1 MSVAAEAGRQRRRLT
16 LSGLVQGVGM
26 RPFVYRLARELGLAG
41 RVSNGPEGVIIEA
54 EGDAPALAAF
64 EIRLKRDCPPPAD
77 IVDCIVQ
84 SIPAIGD
91 QGFRVEASR
100 ADGAI
105 IAPFALPDLAPCPTC
120 LRELFDPGNRRYRYP
135 FVSCTHCGPRYSI
148 LDALPF
154 DRERTA
160 MAGFPLCADCLAEY
174 RDPSDRRFHAQT
186 TCCPNCG
193 PTLTFLDASGRTLAH
208 GNEALLQA
216 VARLRQG
223 QVLALQGVGG
233 FQLLVDA
240 ANEEAVQ
247 RLRERKHRPHKPLA
261 LMVADLA
268 AARELCDVTE
278 TEKRLLTSSAAPIV
292 LLRRRGA
299 SGSIAS
305 GIAPGQNRLGLMLP
319 ASPVHHLLARDFG
332 APLVCTSGN
341 RSSEPICIAP
351 EEALHRLAGIA
362 DGFLVHDR
370 PIRQPLDDSVIRIAD
385 GKPLMLRRARGY
397 VPLPVALDTDTP
409 PILAAGGHLKNT
421 VAYAD
426 GRRVILSQHL
436 GDLDTAESLERH
448 RATAELLPRL
458 FGRSPRSV
466 VCDRHADYAATRW
479 AESTGLPLRRVPH
492 HLAHALACMAEH
504 GLKPPVL
511 AVTWDG
517 LGLGEDG
524 TLWGGEF
531 LRMALNGHR
540 RIASLLP
547 LRLPGGERAIK
558 DPRRSALSV
567 LHALYG
573 GETPD
578 RLPTTLKSRLEPG
591 TLTLLL
597 RLLQT
602 GTQSPE
608 CSSAGRLF
616 DAAAS
621 LLGLCRGISF
631 EGQAAMALEAAA
643 ERGGEGDATI
653 YPVPVIDGE
662 PKRLDWRPLFR
673 ALLDDYAAG
682 VPATALALRFHA
694 SLAAAVAAI
703 AATESIPTVVLAGGC
718 FQNSLLLELCA
729 ERLRHAGLRVYWPE
743 QIPPNDGG
751 LALGQIA
758 AATFSEELLTCV

>member
-1 MSVAAEAGRQRRRLT
+1 LSVAAEAGRQRRRLT

-26 RPFVYRLARELGLAG
+26 RPFVYRLARELDLAG
-41 RVSNGPEGVIIEA
+41 RVSNGLEGVIIEA

-64 EIRLKRDCPPPAD
+64 EIRLKRECPPPAD
-77 IVDCIVQ
+77 IVDCVVQ
-84 SIPAIGD
+84 TIPAIGD
-91 QGFRVEASR
+91 QDFRVEASR
-100 ADGAI
+100 ADGA

-160 MAGFPLCADCLAEY
+160 MAGFPLCADCLTEY

-208 GNEALLQA
+208 GGEALLQA

-240 ANEEAVQ
+240 ANEGAVQ

-466 VCDRHADYAATRW
+466 VCDRHPDYAATRW

-573 GETPD
+573 EETPD

-591 TLTLLL
+591 TLTVLL

-718 FQNSLLLELCA
+718 FQNRLLLELCA

>member
-1 MSVAAEAGRQRRRLT
+1 M
-16 LSGLVQGVGM
+16 SGLVQGVGM
-26 RPFVYRLARELGLAG
+26 RPFVYRLARELDLAG

-54 EGDAPALAAF
+54 EGDAQALAAF

-84 SIPAIGD
+84 PIPAIGD

-100 ADGAI
+100 ADGT

-120 LRELFDPGNRRYRYP
+120 LRELFDPGNRRFRYP
-135 FVSCTHCGPRYSI
+135 FISCTHCGPRYSI

-160 MAGFPLCADCLAEY
+160 MAGFPLCAECLEEY
-174 RDPSDRRFHAQT
+174 SDPSDRRFHAQT
-186 TCCPNCG
+186 TCCSSCG
-193 PTLTFLDASGRTLAH
+193 PTLALWDAAGRTLAH
-208 GNEALLQA
+208 GDEALLQA
-216 VARLRQG
+216 VERLRRG
-223 QVLALQGVGG
+223 QVLALQGLGG

-240 ANEEAVQ
+240 ADEEAVQ

-261 LMVADLA
+261 LLVPDLA
-268 AARELCDVTE
+268 AACELCDVTE
-278 TEKRLLTSSAAPIV
+278 AETQLLTSSAAPIV
-292 LLRRRGA
+292 LLGRRA
-299 SGSIAS
+299 EAGSIAS

-319 ASPVHHLLARDFG
+319 ASPLHHLLARDFG

-341 RSSEPICIAP
+341 RSDEPICIAP
-351 EEALHRLAGIA
+351 DEALGRLAGIA
-362 DGFLVHDR
+362 DAFLVHDR

-397 VPLPVALDTDTP
+397 VPRPVALDTDMP

-436 GDLDTAESLERH
+436 GDLDTAESLDRH
-448 RATAELLPRL
+448 RTTAELLPRL
-458 FGRSPRSV
+458 FGRPPRSV
-466 VCDRHADYAATRW
+466 VCDRHPDYASTRW

-504 GLKPPVL
+504 GLKSPVL

-531 LRMALNGHR
+531 LHIAPDGHR
-540 RIASLLP
+540 RIASLMP

-573 GETPD
+573 EETPE

-591 TLTLLL
+591 TLSVLL

-621 LLGLCRGISF
+621 LLGLCRDISF

-643 ERGGEGDATI
+643 ERGGEGDGTI
-653 YPVPVIDGE
+653 YPMPLIDGE
-662 PKRLDWRPLFR
+662 PKRLDWCPLFH
-673 ALLDDYAAG
+673 ALLDDRAAG
-682 VPATALALRFHA
+682 VPTSVLAFRFHS

-703 AATESIPTVVLAGGC
+703 AVAESIPTVVLAGGC
-718 FQNSLLLELCA
+718 FQNRLLLELCA
-729 ERLRHAGLRVYWPE
+729 EQLRHAGLRVYWPQ

-758 AATFSEELLTCV
+758 AATFSEEFLTCV

>member
-1 MSVAAEAGRQRRRLT
+1 MNVAAEAGRQRRRLT

-26 RPFVYRLARELGLAG
+26 RPFVYRLARELDLAG

-64 EIRLKRDCPPPAD
+64 ETRLKRECPPPAD

-84 SIPAIGD
+84 PIPAIGD

-100 ADGAI
+100 ADGT
-105 IAPFALPDLAPCPTC
+105 IAPFALPDLAPCPAC
-120 LRELFDPGNRRYRYP
+120 LRELFDSGNRRFRYP
-135 FVSCTHCGPRYSI
+135 FISCTHCGPRYSI

-154 DRERTA
+154 DRERTG
-160 MAGFPLCADCLAEY
+160 MAGFPLCADCLEEY
-174 RDPSDRRFHAQT
+174 RDPLDRRFHAQT
-186 TCCPNCG
+186 TCCPDCG
-193 PTLTFLDASGRTLAH
+193 PTLALWDAAGRAPAH
-208 GNEALLQA
+208 GDEALLQA
-216 VARLRQG
+216 VERLRQG

-233 FQLLVDA
+233 FQLLVDGA
-240 ANEEAVQ
+240 DEEAVQ

-261 LMVADLA
+261 LMVADLG
-268 AARELCDVTE
+268 AARELCDVTDAE
-278 TEKRLLTSSAAPIV
+278 TRLLTSSAAPIV
-292 LLRRRGA
+292 LLRRRDTA
-299 SGSIAS
+299 GSMAS

-319 ASPVHHLLARDFG
+319 ASPLHHLLARDFG

-341 RSSEPICIAP
+341 RGNEPICISP
-351 EEALHRLAGIA
+351 DEAQQRLADIA

-370 PIRQPLDDSVIRIAD
+370 PIRQPLDDSVLRVAD

-397 VPLPVALDTDTP
+397 VPRPVALDADTP

-426 GRRVILSQHL
+426 GGRAILSQHL
-436 GDLDTAESLERH
+436 GDLDTAESLDRH
-448 RATAELLPRL
+448 RATAERLPRL
-458 FGRSPRSV
+458 FGRPPRSV
-466 VCDRHADYAATRW
+466 ACDLHPDYAATRW
-479 AESTGLPLRRVPH
+479 TESTGLPLRRVPH
-492 HLAHALACMAEH
+492 HLAHALACLAEH
-504 GLKPPVL
+504 SLKPPVL

-531 LRMALNGHR
+531 LHIAPDGHR

-567 LHALYG
+567 LYALQ
-573 GETPD
+573 GEQTPD
-578 RLPTTLKSRLEPG
+578 YLPATLKSRFEPAD
-591 TLTLLL
+591 LTALL

-602 GTQSPE
+602 GTRSPE

-621 LLGLCRGISF
+621 LLGLCREISF

-643 ERGGEGDATI
+643 EQGGEGEAMI
-653 YPVPVIDGE
+653 YPMPVIDGK

-682 VPATALALRFHA
+682 VPATVLAFRFHA

-718 FQNSLLLELCA
+718 FQNRLLLELCA
-729 ERLRHAGLRVYWPE
+729 ERLRHAGFRVYWPQ

-758 AATFSEELLTCV
+758 AATFSEEFLTCV

>member
-26 RPFVYRLARELGLAG
+26 RPFVYRLARELDLAG

-64 EIRLKRDCPPPAD
+64 EIRLKRECPPQAD
-77 IVDCIVQ
+77 IVDCSVE
-84 SIPAIGD
+84 SVPAVGERN
-91 QGFRVEASR
+91 FRVAASR
-100 ADGAI
+100 ADGAV
-105 IAPFALPDLAPCPTC
+105 APFALPDLAPCPDC
-120 LRELFDPGNRRYRYP
+120 LRELFDPGDRRFRYP

-160 MAGFPLCADCLAEY
+160 MAGFPLCAECIEEY

-193 PTLTFLDASGRTLAH
+193 PTLALWDAAGRTLAH
-208 GNEALLQA
+208 GDEAMLQA
-216 VARLRQG
+216 VERLRQG

-233 FQLLVDA
+233 FQLLVGA
-240 ANEEAVQ
+240 ADEKAVQ

-268 AARELCDVTE
+268 AARELCDVTDAE
-278 TEKRLLTSSAAPIV
+278 TRLLTSSAAPIV
-292 LLRRRGA
+292 LLRRRDA

-305 GIAPGQNRLGLMLP
+305 GIAPGQNHLGLMLP

-341 RSSEPICIAP
+341 RGNEPICIAP
-351 EEALHRLAGIA
+351 EEAQQRLAGIA

-370 PIRQPLDDSVIRIAD
+370 PIRQPLDDSVLRIAD

-397 VPLPVALDTDTP
+397 VPRPVTLDADTP

-426 GRRVILSQHL
+426 GGRVILSQHL
-436 GDLDTAESLERH
+436 GDLDTAESLDRH
-448 RATAELLPRL
+448 RATAGLLPCL
-458 FGRSPRSV
+458 FGRPPRSV
-466 VCDRHADYAATRW
+466 ACDLHPDYAAGRW
-479 AESTGLPLRRVPH
+479 AETAGLPLRRVPH

-504 GLKPPVL
+504 SLKPPLL

-531 LRMALNGHR
+531 LRIAPDGHR
-540 RIASLLP
+540 RIAGLLP
-547 LRLPGGERAIK
+547 LCLPGGERAIK

-567 LHALYG
+567 LYALH
-573 GETPD
+573 GEQTPD
-578 RLPTTLKSRLEPG
+578 YLPAMLEPRFKPAD
-591 TLTLLL
+591 LTALL

-602 GTQSPE
+602 GTRSPG

-621 LLGLCRGISF
+621 FLGLCRDVSF
-631 EGQAAMALEAAA
+631 EGQAAMALEASA
-643 ERGGEGDATI
+643 EQSGEGDGTT
-653 YPVPVIDGE
+653 YPMPVIDGE

-673 ALLDDYAAG
+673 ALLDDHAAG
-682 VPATALALRFHA
+682 VPATVLAFRFHA
-694 SLAAAVAAI
+694 SLAAAITDVALAEPI
-703 AATESIPTVVLAGGC
+703 STVALAGGC
-718 FQNSLLLELCA
+718 FQNRLLLELCA
-729 ERLRHAGLRVYWPE
+729 QRLRHAGLRVYWPE

>member
-26 RPFVYRLARELGLAG
+26 RPFVYRLARELDLAG

-64 EIRLKRDCPPPAD
+64 EIRLKRECPPQAD
-77 IVDCIVQ
+77 IVDCSVE
-84 SIPAIGD
+84 SVPAVGERN
-91 QGFRVEASR
+91 FRVAASR
-100 ADGAI
+100 ADGAV
-105 IAPFALPDLAPCPTC
+105 APFALPDLAPCPDC
-120 LRELFDPGNRRYRYP
+120 LRELFDPGDRRFRYP

-160 MAGFPLCADCLAEY
+160 MAGFPLCAECIEEY

-193 PTLTFLDASGRTLAH
+193 PTLALWDAAGRTLAH
-208 GNEALLQA
+208 GDDALVQA
-216 VARLRQG
+216 VDCLRQG
-223 QVLALQGVGG
+223 QVLALKGVGG

-240 ANEEAVQ
+240 ADEKAVQ

-268 AARELCDVTE
+268 AARELCDVTDHE
-278 TEKRLLTSSAAPIV
+278 ARLLISPAAPIV
-292 LLRRRGA
+292 LLKRRGVSSA
-299 SGSIAS
+299 IAS
-305 GIAPGQNRLGLMLP
+305 DVAPGQNRLGLMLP
-319 ASPVHHLLARDFG
+319 ASPLHHLLARYFG

-341 RSSEPICIAP
+341 RGNEPICISP
-351 EEALHRLAGIA
+351 EEAQQRLAGIA

-370 PIRQPLDDSVIRIAD
+370 PIRQPLDDSVLRIAD
-385 GKPLMLRRARGY
+385 GKVLMLRRARGY
-397 VPLPVALDTDTP
+397 VPRPVTLDADTP

-436 GDLDTAESLERH
+436 GDLDTAESLDRH
-448 RATAELLPRL
+448 RATAELLPCL
-458 FGRSPRSV
+458 FGHPPRSV
-466 VCDRHADYAATRW
+466 VCDLHPDYAAGRW
-479 AESTGLPLRRVPH
+479 AETAGLPLRRVPH

-531 LRMALNGHR
+531 LRIAPDGHR
-540 RIASLLP
+540 RIAGLLP
-547 LRLPGGERAIK
+547 LCLPGGERAIK

-567 LHALYG
+567 LYALH
-573 GETPD
+573 GEQTPD
-578 RLPTTLKSRLEPG
+578 YLPATLEPRFKPAD
-591 TLTLLL
+591 LTALL

-602 GTQSPE
+602 GTRSPG

-621 LLGLCRGISF
+621 LLGLCQGVSF
-631 EGQAAMALEAAA
+631 EGQAAMALEASA
-643 ERGGEGDATI
+643 EQSGEGDGTT
-653 YPVPVIDGE
+653 YPMPVIDGE

-673 ALLDDYAAG
+673 ALLDDHAAG
-682 VPATALALRFHA
+682 VPAAVLAFRFHA
-694 SLAAAVAAI
+694 SLAAAITDVVLAEPISTVA
-703 AATESIPTVVLAGGC
+703 LAGGC
-718 FQNSLLLELCA
+718 FQNRLLLELCA
-729 ERLRHAGLRVYWPE
+729 ERLRNAGLRVYWPE